1 MFVGGCV
8 RKFLTNDEIND
19 IDIATSLTP
28 SEVIKKFT
36 GSEFEIKKTGIEHG
50 TLTLVK
56 GKETFEIT
64 TLREDVSTDGR
75 HAKVLFSNDWKKD
88 SERRDF
94 TINAIYMSSN
104 GKIFD
109 PQNGVNDLKNKKV
122 NFIGDANLRI
132 QEDYLRILRY
142 LRFSLQYDNEFD
154 EKTIKNIKLNL
165 SGFNSLS
172 KERVYDELL
181 KILDLENFQKK
192 IISNSHL
199 IEIFN
204 ILFPE
209 FKYID
214 RLKKNKNILI
224 KKISKDM
231 ILAILTIDET
241 NNHEY
246 FCYKY
251 NVSNKFREK
260 LHDLSSG
267 ISALNKDK
275 NFFKQKIKKNLYLH
289 GKELMRDLNLLSYF
303 KDQNKNQKNYFKIS
317 EDINNISI
325 PKFPYDGKFLLK
337 KGFSEGK
344 NIGKII
350 KEIEIKWIDNEFKL
364 NDEQLGIL
372 LKKYD

>member
-1 MFVGGCV
+1 MFLLKEIKKKLFPFYYKKNIRKIFKILNSNKYNNAMFVGGCV

-246 FCYKY
+246 FCY
-251 NVSNKFREK
+251 
-260 LHDLSSG
+260 H
-267 ISALNKDK
+267 
-275 NFFKQKIKKNLYLH
+275 
-289 GKELMRDLNLLSYF
+289 
-303 KDQNKNQKNYFKIS
+303 
-317 EDINNISI
+317 
-325 PKFPYDGKFLLK
+325 
-337 KGFSEGK
+337 
-344 NIGKII
+344 
-350 KEIEIKWIDNEFKL
+350 FKL
-364 NDEQLGIL
+364 NFRFVLFNYFFFNFKDN
-372 LKKYD
+372 